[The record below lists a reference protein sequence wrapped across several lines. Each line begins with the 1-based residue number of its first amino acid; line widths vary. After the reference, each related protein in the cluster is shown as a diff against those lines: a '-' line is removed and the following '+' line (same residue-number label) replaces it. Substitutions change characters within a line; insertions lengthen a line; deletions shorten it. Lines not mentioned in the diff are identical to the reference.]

1 MTTEYM
7 NVLSLKELSLFGFD
21 SIRMKCKWFANELKD
36 AELKLV
42 QFIIGIAR
50 TDQEFSKSDY
60 FPFGFDDLLDVRV
73 EYKDVRRKIVLSL
86 EFESDEIYS
95 FVIEMIN
102 DKEYFIHT
110 NFSSEDKVLGC
121 IKII

>member
-7 NVLSLKELSLFGFD
+7 NALSLDGLSLFGFD
-21 SIRMKCKWFANELKD
+21 NVHVKRKWFANELKD
-36 AELKLV
+36 AELKLI
-42 QFIIGIAR
+42 QFIIDIAR
-50 TDQEFSKSDY
+50 ADQGFDKSDY

-110 NFSSEDKVLGC
+110 TFSSENKVLGY